1 MIRTE
6 TWPSESAPDSD
17 EKEQARDPLR
27 VEPSVT
33 RRLYPEGIRVT
44 RYFLASL
51 DPMLVLTMT
60 GPTRPEG
67 EAMP

>member
-1 MIRTE
+1 MKRNKHLTS
-6 TWPSESAPDSD
+6 PGRADGH
-17 EKEQARDPLR
+17 
-27 VEPSVT
+27 PSVT
-33 RRLYPEGIRVT
+33 GRLYPEGIRVT